1 MNKIFFISGA
11 ICSLCALVGWSRLNV
26 VESEQNV
33 TSGDKE
39 ITQEVNLTHW
49 EKPPSLTITF
59 GKKEIRTI
67 QGGYSWSY
75 LDSKTGQTV
84 DIQADFM
91 PSTELVNIEDAVN
104 VSLNEPIILNFEKEP
119 LNYEIRVYD
128 NIDKMIAT
136 YFNFKD
142 VEEKG
147 KAKYEI
153 LATWEEGTGSY
164 VVALDI

>member
-1 MNKIFFISGA
+1 
-11 ICSLCALVGWSRLNV
+11 
-26 VESEQNV
+26 
-33 TSGDKE
+33 
-39 ITQEVNLTHW
+39 
-49 EKPPSLTITF
+49 
-59 GKKEIRTI
+59 
-67 QGGYSWSY
+67 
-75 LDSKTGQTV
+75 
-84 DIQADFM
+84 M